1 MEIATQVQA
10 RLFPQKMPH
19 LRTLEYHGVCI
30 QARQVG
36 GDYYDFLDLGRERF
50 GLVIADIAG
59 KGIGAALLMANLQAN
74 LRSQCALVSDQM
86 QNFLQSVNQ
95 LFYENTTDTAYAT
108 FFFAEYDDQTRCLRY
123 AKLWAS
129 LPLSPS
135 ARQQFGATATNVN
148 RARAFEQW
156 NCSIEETRLFPGDI
170 LVLYTDGLTEASN
183 EEGEEFGE
191 ERLCNALRRHR
202 DLSSQSL
209 LASIVDEVRLFNAGE
224 QQDDITVMV
233 ANCRRS

>member
-74 LRSQCALVSDQM
+74 LRSQCALVLDQM

-123 AKLWAS
+123 ANCGH
-129 LPLSPS
+129 LSPLLLRHDS
-135 ARQQFGATATNVN
+135 SLERLHPTSTVLGL
-148 RARAFEQW
+148 FEQW
-156 NCSIEETRLFPGDI
+156 NCSIEETRLFP
-170 LVLYTDGLTEASN
+170 
-183 EEGEEFGE
+183 
-191 ERLCNALRRHR
+191 RRHSGALHR
-202 DLSSQSL
+202 RTNG
-209 LASIVDEVRLFNAGE
+209 SIE
-224 QQDDITVMV
+224 
-233 ANCRRS
+233 